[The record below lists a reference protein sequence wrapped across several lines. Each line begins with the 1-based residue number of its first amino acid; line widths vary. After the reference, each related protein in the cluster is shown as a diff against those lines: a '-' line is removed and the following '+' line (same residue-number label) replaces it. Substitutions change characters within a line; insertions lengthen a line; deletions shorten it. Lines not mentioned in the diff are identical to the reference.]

1 MKAELCQLLGSWDF
15 VRSYTQRSGCLNRG
29 SFRGMEKFVALNP
42 GTIPL
47 LVGSGRIPLHEFLS
61 TPPAEFFWLG

>member
-1 MKAELCQLLGSWDF
+1 
-15 VRSYTQRSGCLNRG
+15 
-29 SFRGMEKFVALNP
+29 MEKFVALNP